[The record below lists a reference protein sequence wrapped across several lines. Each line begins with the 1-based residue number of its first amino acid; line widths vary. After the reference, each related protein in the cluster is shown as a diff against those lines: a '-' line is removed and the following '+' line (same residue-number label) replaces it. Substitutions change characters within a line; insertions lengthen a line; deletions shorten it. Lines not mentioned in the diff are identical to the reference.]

1 MTELAR
7 WIVVLLQA
15 YLVVGLDFAI
25 AFVLSG
31 VNRIDPAARASTWG
45 FRVMI
50 FPGSVALWPL
60 LLRRWW
66 LGLQPPEERTAHRPA
81 VRKGRR

>member
-15 YLVVGLDFAI
+15 YLVVGVVFAV

-31 VNRIDPAARASTWG
+31 VNRIDPAARAETCR
-45 FRVMI
+45 RVG
-50 FPGSVALWPL
+50 P
-60 LLRRWW
+60 
-66 LGLQPPEERTAHRPA
+66 Q
-81 VRKGRR
+81 